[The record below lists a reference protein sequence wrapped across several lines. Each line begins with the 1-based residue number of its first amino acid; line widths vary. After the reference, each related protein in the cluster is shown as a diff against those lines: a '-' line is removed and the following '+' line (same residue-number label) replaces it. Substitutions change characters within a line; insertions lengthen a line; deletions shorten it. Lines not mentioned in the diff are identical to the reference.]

1 MRYQVSFVSLIIAV
15 IFLSLFSVSNAQDI
29 QEEVT
34 VTAEF
39 EPSIP
44 IVSKLSMEPPQ
55 EENEVKIPSMV
66 YNNQASPI
74 PISLSPENIA
84 PVKLV
89 GEPQKKLYR
98 NYVKAGLGTY
108 STPLLE
114 FYAGSLRSKEYS
126 MGVHFKH
133 LSSSGKI
140 EGYPL
145 TNNSLNLLSIN
156 GQKFLNQ
163 HTLSGDVNY
172 KRNVVHHYGFKIGDF
187 DVLEAPVSYIFTD
200 DMLRQRYNRINGGVR
215 IESNYKDDDMLNHF
229 AAIRGGF
236 INDLFGTSESGFKVS
251 GGANKQFELLDFT
264 DNQKIGLTADVQY
277 TRYKDSVITQNNTH
291 IALTPSIGT
300 SFNEYSMTIGLNLNF
315 KLDTVSKAYLFPF
328 VEGKLKIIEDAL
340 TAHAGITG
348 GLRRQSFDEMSNEN
362 PFVQSVLPLEY
373 TRDKFTFYAGLRG
386 RISSFVDISAHVK
399 SSFVENAYFFVND
412 FSQVP
417 YNRFTLV
424 HDNGKVLEFRADAQ
438 FRSAEKV
445 TIKAFGEFV
454 SWQLDSLKN
463 AYHVPLMR
471 IGTDITYQL
480 QNKIIARMN
489 LTYHGNQ
496 YARVVNTSDM
506 YEDIKIK
513 GFADV
518 SLGLEYRYTKVLS
531 GFLNFNNITNTR
543 YFKYYNYPSYRF
555 NIMGGITYSF

>member
-1 MRYQVSFVSLIIAV
+1 MRNQIRFVSLIIAV
-15 IFLSLFSVSNAQDI
+15 TFLFIFSVSNAQNI

-44 IVSKLSMEPPQ
+44 IVSKLLMEPPQ
-55 EENEVKIPSMV
+55 GESEVKIPTMV
-66 YNNQASPI
+66 YKNQARPI
-74 PISLSPENIA
+74 AITLNPENIA

-108 STPLLE
+108 TTPLLE
-114 FYAGSLRSKEYS
+114 FYAGSLRSKEYAL
-126 MGVHFKH
+126 GVHFKH

-145 TNNSLNLLSIN
+145 TNNSLNLLSVN
-156 GQKFLNQ
+156 GKKFLNQ

-172 KRNVVHHYGFKIGDF
+172 RRNVVHHYGFKTGDF
-187 DVLEAPVSYIFTD
+187 DVLEAPVYYIFTD
-200 DMLRQRYNRINGGVR
+200 DMLRQRFNRIDGGVG
-215 IESNYKDDDMLNHF
+215 IKSNYKDDDMLNHF
-229 AAIRGGF
+229 ASIRGGF
-236 INDLFGTSESGFKVS
+236 INDLFGTSETGFKVS
-251 GGANKQFELLDFT
+251 GGVDKQFELLDFT
-264 DNQKIGLTADVQY
+264 DNQKISLTTDVQY
-277 TRYKDSVITQNNTH
+277 TRYKDSVLTQNNTH
-291 IALTPSIGT
+291 IALMPSIGT
-300 SFNEYSMTIGLNLNF
+300 SFNEYSMTVGLNLNF
-315 KLDTVSKAYLFPF
+315 KLDTLSKAYLFPF
-328 VEGKLKIIEDAL
+328 VEGKLKIINDAL
-340 TAHAGITG
+340 TAHVGITG
-348 GLRRQSFDEMSNEN
+348 GLRRQSFDGLSNEN
-362 PFVQSVLPLEY
+362 PFVQSVLPLKY
-373 TRDKFTFYAGLRG
+373 TRDKFIFYAGLRG

-399 SSFVENAYFFVND
+399 SSSVENAYFFVND

-417 YNRFTLV
+417 YNRFTLI

-438 FRSAEKV
+438 FRSSEKII
-445 TIKAFGEFV
+445 IKAFGEVV
-454 SWQLDSLKN
+454 SWQLDSLEN
-463 AYHVPLMR
+463 AYHVPATR

-480 QNKIIARMN
+480 QNKIIARIN
-489 LTYHGNQ
+489 LTYNGDQ

-513 GFADV
+513 GFADI